1 MNKISA
7 DHLARRACVYI
18 RQSTPDQVQHN
29 LESQRRQYGLVDRAR
44 TLGWQD
50 IDVIDDDLGISG
62 SGTPRP
68 GFERLLRALCDGQVG
83 AVFCI
88 EASRLARNGKDW
100 HTLLEFCSIIGAL
113 LIDAEAV
120 YDPRVTNDRLL
131 LGMKGTIS
139 EMEVAS
145 FRERA
150 HAALLQ
156 KAQRGALVR
165 RVPIGYVKGPD
176 DRIEKDPD
184 TRIRST
190 LDLIFRKFAELGS
203 ARQVYFWLDGQ
214 QIQLP
219 VVRGPEEAREIV
231 WQPARYHAVLSV
243 LKNPLYAGAYAY
255 GRSKTV
261 VRLEGGRKQVRRQA
275 QRRREDWAVLILD
288 HHEGYIDWDVYQS
301 NQTMIAH
308 NDNARGNAVRG
319 SIRRGGAL
327 LAGLL
332 RCGHCGAKL
341 LAQYPGPHVIRYQ
354 CSGYL
359 LNRDQA
365 CCVMFGGLR
374 ADRLVSEQL
383 MQSLAPFGM
392 EAAIEAIESLHGA
405 NDERIQQRTLA
416 LEHARYEVTR
426 ARRQYDA
433 VDPANRLVAAELER
447 RWNQALTT
455 EAQLQAEV
463 VTLQESRE
471 RPLTEVQK
479 RELLSFAR
487 NLPRLWDDSES
498 LPEHKKRLLRIALK
512 EIIATCEGDTIR
524 LILHWQGG
532 DHTQVEFQKVG
543 TGRHRYVTDDR
554 LVEIVRML
562 ARIEPDARIASILN
576 RNQRRTAH
584 GHNWTAKRICS
595 LRNNHAIPVYCE
607 GERQARGEMSVSES
621 AAALG
626 ITPTSILRLIRVKQL
641 PATQACASAPWIL
654 RKADVERCVAERNN
668 PAPPTNGRFGATDP
682 SNSIASKGVHHV
694 ELSKN
699 NSTCQRALDI

>member
-1 MNKISA
+1 MNKITA

-29 LESQRRQYGLVDRAR
+29 LESKRRQYALVDRAR

-62 SGTPRP
+62 SGTHRP
-68 GFERLLRALCDGQVG
+68 GFERLLSALCDGQVG
-83 AVFCI
+83 AVFSI
-88 EASRLARNGKDW
+88 EASRLARNGRDW
-100 HTLLEFCSIIGAL
+100 HTLLDFCSVVGAL
-113 LIDAEAV
+113 LIDAESL
-120 YDPRVTNDRLL
+120 YDPRLTNDRLL

-165 RVPIGYVKGPD
+165 RAPIGYVKGSD

-184 TRIRST
+184 ARVGST
-190 LDLIFRKFAELGS
+190 IDLIFRKFAEFGS
-203 ARQVYFWLDGQ
+203 ARQVYFWLDQ
-214 QIQLP
+214 QHIQLP
-219 VVRGPEEAREIV
+219 VVRGPEEVRKII
-231 WQPARYHAVLSV
+231 WQAARYHAVLSV
-243 LKNPLYAGAYAY
+243 LKNPAYGGAYAY

-261 VRLEGGRKQVRRQA
+261 VRLDAGQKRVRRQVR
-275 QRRREDWAVLILD
+275 RRREDWAVLILD
-288 HHEGYIDWDVYQS
+288 HHEGYINWEVYQS
-301 NQTMIAH
+301 NQTMIAN

-319 SIRRGGAL
+319 SIKHGEAL

-341 LAQYPGPHVIRYQ
+341 LAQYPSPGVIRYQ
-354 CSGYL
+354 CSGYI
-359 LNRDQA
+359 LNRDHA

-383 MQSLAPFGM
+383 LQSLAPLGI
-392 EAAIEAIESLHGA
+392 EAAIEAIESLKGA
-405 NDERIQQRTLA
+405 SDERIQQKALA

-455 EAQLQAEV
+455 EAAIEAEV
-463 VTLQESRE
+463 VTLQQGRQL
-471 RPLTEVQK
+471 PLTEAQK

-487 NLPRLWDDSES
+487 DLPRLWDDPQG

-512 EIIATCEGDTIR
+512 EISATCQDETIR

-532 DHTQVEFQKVG
+532 DHTQIEFQKIR
-543 TGRHRYVTDDR
+543 TGRHRYVTDDD

-576 RNQRRTAH
+576 RNERRTAH
-584 GHNWTAKRICS
+584 GQSWTAKRICS
-595 LRNNHAIPVYCE
+595 LRHNHEIPVYSE
-607 GERQARGEMSVSES
+607 GERQARGEMSVSET
-621 AAALG
+621 ADALG
-626 ITPTSILRLIRVKQL
+626 VTPTTVLRLIRLKQL
-641 PATQACASAPWIL
+641 SASQACVSAPWIL
-654 RKADVERCVAERNN
+654 RRADVEQCVARRNH
-668 PAPPTNGRFGATDP
+668 PATPPTVDSAQLTLEIP
-682 SNSIASKGVHHV
+682 
-694 ELSKN
+694 
-699 NSTCQRALDI
+699 